1 MTSLKDIAQE
11 LGLSVSVV
19 SRALNPNPDANAR
32 IAPHTLRLISETAAR
47 MGYRRNH
54 AAEFMRR
61 KRSAAIGVFVPEF
74 SNRLIADLILGLHE
88 EANRAGFS
96 LQLHSG
102 LDAASYRSF
111 LADHNSLASTGIIS
125 YSPRQYHFPE
135 QEEMLRE
142 YCASGGKV
150 LMLNNPDETN
160 LPTLS
165 MDEAFGG
172 ALAAEV
178 LMEHPEC
185 TDLLIF
191 STHETIPYSVLSK
204 RSEGFLNRVEKSG
217 KTAKQSV
224 SAEEII
230 EIVKHS
236 PPGQCGIFADT
247 DYQAWEL
254 IRQARRV
261 GIVPGREFYLVGYD
275 NLEFSAFTD
284 PPLTTIHQEFREE
297 GRRAIRILLKI
308 IYNMEFE
315 HSTLIRPTLVRR
327 ATA

>member
-11 LGLSVSVV
+11 LGLSISVV
-19 SRALNPNPDANAR
+19 SRALNLNPDANAR
-32 IAPHTLRLISETAAR
+32 IAPHTSQLIRETAAR

-88 EANRAGFS
+88 ETNLAGFS
-96 LQLHSG
+96 LQIHSG

-150 LMLNNPDETN
+150 LMLNNPDEIN
-160 LPTLS
+160 LPVLS

-178 LMEHPEC
+178 LMEHLEC

-191 STHETIPYSVLSK
+191 STHDSIPYSVLSK
-204 RSEGFLNRVEKSG
+204 RSEGFMNRIEKA
-217 KTAKQSV
+217 KRTARQTV
-224 SAEEII
+224 SLEEII
-230 EIVKHS
+230 ETVRHS
-236 PPGQCGIFADT
+236 SSGRCGVFADT
-247 DYQAWEL
+247 DYQAWKL
-254 IRQARRV
+254 IHQARRAGV
-261 GIVPGREFYLVGYD
+261 VPGRDFYLVGYD

-297 GRRAIRILLKI
+297 GHRAIRILLKI
-308 IYNMEFE
+308 IYNMDFE

>member
-135 QEEMLRE
+135 QEEIEGVSLVFKKYIYVCVCLCCHLE
-142 YCASGGKV
+142 SFGASLHSRSNVRFFHLQFVTKIP
-150 LMLNNPDETN
+150 LNIVTN
-160 LPTLS
+160 
-165 MDEAFGG
+165 M
-172 ALAAEV
+172 
-178 LMEHPEC
+178 
-185 TDLLIF
+185 IK
-191 STHETIPYSVLSK
+191 TIPF
-204 RSEGFLNRVEKSG
+204 RSCHTLEFL
-217 KTAKQSV
+217 
-224 SAEEII
+224 
-230 EIVKHS
+230 
-236 PPGQCGIFADT
+236 ADT
-247 DYQAWEL
+247 
-254 IRQARRV
+254 I
-261 GIVPGREFYLVGYD
+261 
-275 NLEFSAFTD
+275 NLY
-284 PPLTTIHQEFREE
+284 
-297 GRRAIRILLKI
+297 KI
-308 IYNMEFE
+308 
-315 HSTLIRPTLVRR
+315 
-327 ATA
+327 